1 MSYSCKIAWELGVL
15 DWQQGYG
22 QASIGWELGYKE
34 SDVGAQSDDLDAIN
48 AFFMSSD
55 AVTPQAV
62 TIKDEW
68 VTWFNQ
74 LSWWDKTFDGNTYD
88 MARNRRNQY
97 NLANAVS
104 AAEKAQVKNVMKTGL
119 SSEQMQG
126 AADRRL
132 SSGMMP
138 EYVQLLSTPA
148 KIIIGAVAAVAVVAA
163 AYATPKAAVELL
175 SHHTPKEP
183 EK

>member
-1 MSYSCKIAWELGVL
+1 MTYPSKIAWELGVL

-22 QASIGWELGYKE
+22 QASIGWELGFKE
-34 SDVGAQSDDLDAIN
+34 SEVGVQSDDLDAIN
-48 AFFMSSD
+48 AFFMSTE

-62 TIKDEW
+62 TIKDAW

-74 LSWWDKTFDGNTYD
+74 LSWWERTVDGNTYD
-88 MARNRRNQY
+88 MARNRRNEF
-97 NLANAVS
+97 NLANAVTI
-104 AAEKAQVKNVMKTGL
+104 AEKAQVENVIKTGM
-119 SSEQMQG
+119 STEQMQG
-126 AADRRL
+126 VPDRRL

-138 EYVQLLSTPA
+138 EYLQLLSTPA
-148 KIIIGAVAAVAVVAA
+148 KLVIGAVAAVAVVAA